1 MKNSAWT
8 KLKRKKSTKSD
19 KHKKQV
25 HWSKQ
30 LEVVHVFDPE
40 PECVF
45 FTGIDNSVSENQAD
59 LQLKYTGTTAP
70 VNATFELRQKL
81 EKMSL
86 ENKVAQF
93 SSEQRTAWQNVFDVE
108 NDSLQEDW
116 VWCKCV
122 QTDSILLRFSVTR
135 NNAIVNCSRKTS
147 AERTIKIFG
156 CWTLST
162 SVVSITPKTNRTNY
176 WQRGVVRKG
185 YDARFM
191 DDYFTK
197 SPIYSLPFI

>member
-8 KLKRKKSTKSD
+8 KLKRIKSTKSD

-30 LEVVHVFDPE
+30 LEEVHVFYPE
-40 PECVF
+40 PECLF
-45 FTGIDNSVSENQAD
+45 FTEIDNSVSENQAD
-59 LQLKYTGTTAP
+59 LQLKHTGTTAP
-70 VNATFELRQKL
+70 VNATFELRRKL

-116 VWCKCV
+116 V
-122 QTDSILLRFSVTR
+122 
-135 NNAIVNCSRKTS
+135 
-147 AERTIKIFG
+147 
-156 CWTLST
+156 
-162 SVVSITPKTNRTNY
+162 
-176 WQRGVVRKG
+176 
-185 YDARFM
+185 
-191 DDYFTK
+191 
-197 SPIYSLPFI
+197 

>member
-30 LEVVHVFDPE
+30 LEEVHVFDPE

-45 FTGIDNSVSENQAD
+45 FTEIDNSVAD
-59 LQLKYTGTTAP
+59 LQLKHTGTTAP
-70 VNATFELRQKL
+70 VNATIELRQKL

-93 SSEQRTAWQNVFDVE
+93 SSKQKTAWQNVFEVE

-116 VWCKCV
+116 V
-122 QTDSILLRFSVTR
+122 
-135 NNAIVNCSRKTS
+135 
-147 AERTIKIFG
+147 
-156 CWTLST
+156 
-162 SVVSITPKTNRTNY
+162 
-176 WQRGVVRKG
+176 
-185 YDARFM
+185 
-191 DDYFTK
+191 
-197 SPIYSLPFI
+197 